1 MRRGLA
7 MLALCIAL
15 LGVICLPASAETAA
29 TRLDYLCT
37 VNAEGD
43 CLVSLTAVIQLDEA
57 HNQMYF
63 PIAESATDV
72 QLGGSNATV
81 TKGNSSTLVD
91 ISKLTRDYVGSLSL
105 RISYTIPNVVKVDPE
120 LKEADGSRALMLTL
134 PLLCSF
140 DYPVQ
145 SMTFAITMPTGQM
158 THDPVF
164 TSIYSQTSI
173 RSSLTYE
180 IRDSQIIGTSNTPLN
195 DHEAITMTMQVPK
208 EMFPTVST
216 YIREGNPEL
225 VPMAAFAVAAL
236 LYWLLFL
243 RCLPIRALRTSTP
256 PQGITA
262 GELGCRLTL
271 SGGDLTMMVFSWAQ
285 MGYLLIH
292 LDGNGRVLLHKRM
305 DMGNERSQFENRIFR
320 ALFGNRRVV
329 DGTGDGYAQLC
340 QQVWGMVPSERN
352 MHKGNSGNKKIFRF
366 LACISMVFCGICV
379 AMNMSDVGILQ
390 TLMALILGIF
400 GAVSGWLIQA
410 VSYRHHLRGKV
421 PVLVGLVV
429 ILVWIV
435 LGLLC
440 GQVWIPLGCCA
451 GELLMGYLAAYGG
464 RRSDLG
470 RHDAGMVLGLRRYL
484 KRLPRGE
491 INRLLNNDPDYFFNL
506 APYALAM
513 GVIRPYSLAFGR
525 RKLSQCPYLITPI
538 HGNRTAE
545 EWGTL
550 MGDVADM
557 LDYKERRMRFEKWFA
572 VDVQLALPKKASR
585 KRRRPEKNTQP
596 PRKKRSEDEDE

>member
-72 QLGGSNATV
+72 QLGGNNATV

-173 RSSLTYE
+173 MSSLTYE

-256 PQGITA
+256 PEGITA

-352 MHKGNSGNKKIFRF
+352 MHKGSSGNKKIFRF

-390 TLMALILGIF
+390 TLMAIILGIF

-410 VSYRHHLRGKV
+410 VGYRHHLRGKV

-585 KRRRPEKNTQP
+585 KRRRPGKNTQP

>member
-1 MRRGLA
+1 
-7 MLALCIAL
+7 
-15 LGVICLPASAETAA
+15 
-29 TRLDYLCT
+29 
-37 VNAEGD
+37 
-43 CLVSLTAVIQLDEA
+43 
-57 HNQMYF
+57 
-63 PIAESATDV
+63 
-72 QLGGSNATV
+72 
-81 TKGNSSTLVD
+81 
-91 ISKLTRDYVGSLSL
+91 
-105 RISYTIPNVVKVDPE
+105 
-120 LKEADGSRALMLTL
+120 
-134 PLLCSF
+134 
-140 DYPVQ
+140 
-145 SMTFAITMPTGQM
+145 
-158 THDPVF
+158 
-164 TSIYSQTSI
+164 
-173 RSSLTYE
+173 
-180 IRDSQIIGTSNTPLN
+180 
-195 DHEAITMTMQVPK
+195 
-208 EMFPTVST
+208 
-216 YIREGNPEL
+216 
-225 VPMAAFAVAAL
+225 
-236 LYWLLFL
+236 
-243 RCLPIRALRTSTP
+243 
-256 PQGITA
+256 
-262 GELGCRLTL
+262 
-271 SGGDLTMMVFSWAQ
+271 
-285 MGYLLIH
+285 
-292 LDGNGRVLLHKRM
+292 
-305 DMGNERSQFENRIFR
+305 
-320 ALFGNRRVV
+320 
-329 DGTGDGYAQLC
+329 
-340 QQVWGMVPSERN
+340 
-352 MHKGNSGNKKIFRF
+352 
-366 LACISMVFCGICV
+366 
-379 AMNMSDVGILQ
+379 MSDVGILQ
-390 TLMALILGIF
+390 TLMAIILGIF

-410 VSYRHHLRGKV
+410 VSYRHHLRGKA

-585 KRRRPEKNTQP
+585 KRRRPGKNTQP

>member
-173 RSSLTYE
+173 MSSLTYE

-225 VPMAAFAVAAL
+225 VPMAAFGVAAL

-585 KRRRPEKNTQP
+585 KRRRPGKNTQP
-596 PRKKRSEDEDE
+596 PPEKAERG